1 MKAVEG
7 MRDNQLTEI
16 SFDICYDEKKIY
28 HLKEYTIYQGRHFK
42 QKQYNGANVMGL
54 KDTHVT
60 IFSRYM
66 SRSGITG
73 SYGSFIFSFLR
84 RLYTVVIHSSF

>member
-73 SYGSFIFSFLR
+73 SYGSFIFSFLKETP
-84 RLYTVVIHSSF
+84 YFPP